1 MPTGQ
6 TLANNIMSH
15 LGLNPPDGSAGA
27 SDSTTVM
34 NVLNVMW
41 NAWSVDEGL
50 IWGQETYQA
59 ALNAGQG
66 VYSIGSGGDLAT
78 TRPAR
83 IYKAFAVGTVAF
95 TATTTSGS
103 KTLTSVTS
111 TANLALGQQV
121 IGAGIP
127 ANTFINSIVTNTSVG
142 MSNAATASATLTGT
156 IYATTGNRNE
166 IKIVEAGRYY
176 DHNDLGATA
185 KTPDEIYP
193 DYLSSGSTGTM
204 NLYLFP
210 VPSAAPLALELDM
223 AVNFSTWTLSGT
235 YNIPPGVQDAIEWA
249 TAFRLLSTFG
259 VAVMPQVAQV
269 VTAEGQKAEARLRA
283 TNSFNRQLPP
293 QMVAAPGSQQPA
305 QGA

>member
-27 SDSTTVM
+27 SDSNTVL

-59 ALNAGQG
+59 ALNAGQA
-66 VYSIGSGGDLAT
+66 VYSIGSGGDFAT
-78 TRPAR
+78 SRPAR
-83 IYKAFAVGTVAF
+83 LYKAFALGTVAF

-103 KTLTSVTS
+103 KVLTSIPA

-127 ANTFINSIVTNTSVG
+127 ANSFITAIVTNTSATI
-142 MSNAATASATLTGT
+142 SNAATATATLTST

-166 IKIVEAGRYY
+166 IKIVEAGKYY

-185 KTPDEIYP
+185 RTPDEIYP

-204 NLYLFP
+204 NLYL
-210 VPSAAPLALELDM
+210 L
-223 AVNFSTWTLSGT
+223 
-235 YNIPPGVQDAIEWA
+235 QDAIEWA

-259 VAVMPQVAQV
+259 VAVMPQVAQIV
-269 VTAEGQKAEARLRA
+269 AAEGQKSEARLRA
-283 TNSFNRQLPP
+283 TNSFNRQMPP
-293 QMVAAPGSQQPA
+293 QMVAAPGSQPVA
-305 QGA
+305 GA

>member
-1 MPTGQ
+1 MPSGQ
-6 TLANNIMSH
+6 QLANNIMSH

-27 SDSTTVM
+27 SDSNTVL

-59 ALNAGQG
+59 ALNAGQA
-66 VYSIGSGGDLAT
+66 VYSIGSGGDFAT
-78 TRPAR
+78 SRPAR
-83 IYKAFAVGTVAF
+83 LYKAFALGTVAF

-103 KTLTSVTS
+103 KVLTSIPA

-127 ANTFINSIVTNTSVG
+127 ANSFITAIVTNTSATI
-142 MSNAATASATLTGT
+142 SNAATATATLTGT

-166 IKIVEAGRYY
+166 IRIVEAGKYY

-185 KTPDEIYP
+185 RTPDEIYP

-210 VPSAAPLALELDM
+210 VPSTVPIAIELDM
-223 AVNFSTWTLSGT
+223 AVNFSTWALATN
-235 YNIPPGVQDAIEWA
+235 YNIPPSVQDAIEWA

-259 VAVMPQVAQV
+259 VAVMPQVAQIV
-269 VTAEGQKAEARLRA
+269 AAEGQKSEARLRA
-283 TNSFNRQLPP
+283 TNSFNRQMPP
-293 QMVAAPGSQQPA
+293 QMVAAPGSQPVA
-305 QGA
+305 GA